1 MTSISLLAAS
11 AVVVALSAS
20 GPVAGEQMVSVR
32 GRDAAADHLLQF
44 GAERSPTFRALLE
57 DLRLSDVIV
66 YVQVQHDPESA
77 PGGSLQ
83 FIGSG
88 GPFRWVMATV
98 DTGSSRPGSLQANL
112 VALTAILGHELQH
125 AREVSAVR
133 SIRTVAD
140 FDTHFRTV
148 GIGVGRNA
156 VDTDAARDV
165 GRIVEGE
172 IRGLLKKAL

>member
-1 MTSISLLAAS
+1 MTSLSLFTAS
-11 AVVVALSAS
+11 AVVVAMSAS
-20 GPVAGEQMVSVR
+20 GPVAGERIESVR
-32 GRDAAADHLLQF
+32 ARDAAADHLLQF

-66 YVQVQHDPESA
+66 YVQVQQDPEST

-88 GPFRWVMATV
+88 GPFRWVLATV
-98 DTGSSRPGSLQANL
+98 DTGSSRLGSLQENL
-112 VALTAILGHELQH
+112 VMLTAILGHELQH
-125 AREVSAVR
+125 AREVSEAL
-133 SIRTVAD
+133 SIRTIAD
-140 FDTHFRTV
+140 FDSHFRTV
-148 GIGVGRNA
+148 GIGMGRNA

-172 IRGLLKKAL
+172 IRGLHKKAF